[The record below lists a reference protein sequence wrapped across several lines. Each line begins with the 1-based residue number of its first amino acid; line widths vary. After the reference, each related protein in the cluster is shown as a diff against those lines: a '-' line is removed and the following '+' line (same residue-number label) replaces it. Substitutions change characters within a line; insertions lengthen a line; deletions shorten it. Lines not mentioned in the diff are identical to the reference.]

1 MSANS
6 IEVEGISKRYA
17 IGARKADSIADALS
31 SLIDRSNGDE
41 KRHFWAL
48 RDISFNVEEGQAV
61 GVIGKNGAGKS
72 TLLKILSRIT
82 YPTTGRV
89 KIYGRVSSLLEVGTG
104 FHPELSGREN
114 VYLNGTILG
123 MKRAEVKAKF
133 DEIVEF
139 SGVSKF
145 IDTPIKHY
153 SSGMKVRLAFA
164 VAAHLEPEILII
176 DEVLAVGDAEFQK
189 KCLGKMQDVATQG
202 RTVLF
207 VSHNMEAVEKLT
219 TKCAVVESG
228 RLAFIGPTSAAVNSY
243 LYDKD
248 LGLPWSYSNFSG
260 KGDLFMKE
268 ISVVTS
274 SKDGNA
280 RWGEQISI
288 EFVLMVNQETRGTC
302 FSFQIV
308 NSDHVNVG
316 YYWLYASDYEIGDSV
331 GERRITCLI
340 PRLKLFEGQY
350 WITTWLSDRRGQRM
364 IENLERI
371 CSFHVSV
378 DNIVHD
384 EYPWAPRNAVFLEES
399 TWVIGNTPP
408 VLVAMPKLNKS

>member
-1 MSANS
+1 MSENS
-6 IEVEGISKRYA
+6 IEIEDISKRYE
-17 IGARKADSIADALS
+17 IGNRKADSIS
-31 SLIDRSNGDE
+31 SAFSNLIKGGKDDE

-48 RDISFNVEEGQAV
+48 KDVSFNVEEGQAV
-61 GVIGKNGAGKS
+61 GIIGKNGAGKS

-82 YPTTGRV
+82 YPTSGRV

-133 DEIVEF
+133 DEIVDF

-176 DEVLAVGDAEFQK
+176 DEVLAVGDAEFQR
-189 KCLGKMQDVATQG
+189 KCLGKMQDIATQG

-207 VSHNMEAVEKLT
+207 VSHNMDAVERLT
-219 TKCAVVESG
+219 TACAVVADG
-228 RLAFIGPTSAAVNSY
+228 RLEFIGPTAAAVNSY
-243 LYDKD
+243 LYQTDRD
-248 LGLPWSYSNFSG
+248 LPWSYTNFSER
-260 KGDLFMKE
+260 GDFYVRG
-268 ISVVTS
+268 ISVVTN

-288 EFVLMVNQETRGTC
+288 EFDLMVNQEVKGAC

-331 GERRITCLI
+331 GERKVTCLI
-340 PRLKLFEGQY
+340 PKVKLFEGQY
-350 WITTWLSDRRGQRM
+350 WITTWLTDRRGHRM

-371 CSFHVSV
+371 CSFHVSI

-384 EYPWAPRNAVFLEES
+384 EYPWAAHNAVFLEEA
-399 TWVIGNTPP
+399 TWLVGNTSPA
-408 VLVAMPKLNKS
+408 VIAMPKLNKL